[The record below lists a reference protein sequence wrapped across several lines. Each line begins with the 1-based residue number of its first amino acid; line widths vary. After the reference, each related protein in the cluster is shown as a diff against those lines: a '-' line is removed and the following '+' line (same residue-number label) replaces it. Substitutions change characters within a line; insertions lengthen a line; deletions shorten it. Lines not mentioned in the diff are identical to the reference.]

1 MSRVS
6 ALIVEDNKTK
16 RVEIEKALP
25 PSIDFEVQSTPSI
38 AQAYRAL
45 ANKPYDIVILDM
57 TFHVAQGEG
66 QESAK
71 EALAGVEM
79 LQFITQRRIA
89 VPVVV
94 ATQHRVFST
103 PEMPG
108 IDSIEKLDAML
119 LSLFPDNYR
128 GIVEVDLAEE
138 GWKRHL
144 QEAVLRAL
152 KEVR

>member
-1 MSRVS
+1 MSRVNV
-6 ALIVEDNKTK
+6 LIVEDNKTK

-25 PSIDFEVQSTPSI
+25 PGIDFDVNSTPSI

-45 ANKPYDIVILDM
+45 ANKPWDIVILDM
-57 TFHVAQGEG
+57 TFHVAQSAG

-108 IDSIEKLDAML
+108 IDSIEKLDQL
-119 LSLFPDNYR
+119 LQSLFPENYR

-138 GWKRHL
+138 GWKRDL
-144 QEAVLRAL
+144 QDAIRRAL
-152 KEVR
+152 GPVR